1 MKPAVML
8 TFLGI
13 MLLCGVLLHAAN
25 NNKKQ
30 LIIKKR
36 TEDLTIVKPKKDMR
50 LVPNVLLF

>member
-36 TEDLTIVKPKKDMR
+36 TEDVTIVKPEKDMR